1 MKKVSLLVLVSM
13 ILLLAFS
20 SCTLLFSDQLGDK
33 EHEHEFGNE
42 WIYDDEVHYHEC
54 SCGEESDVAPHSDED
69 IDGLCDGCGKVVP
82 FPDVTFTISV
92 NTVDESG
99 KLLFGNTLAVK
110 YADDAVFNLMVGVEY
125 TLNLSAGS
133 VIDVQTVDGSKIYT
147 VKVEKVTSDVNII
160 ATAVLC
166 QHSWQEATCET
177 AAVCLLCGLIG
188 DDATGHSWVAATC
201 TTPETCSSCNQTV
214 GEALGHTPGAEATC
228 TESQL
233 CSVCSAELA
242 PALGHTE
249 VIDEAVAPTCT
260 ATGLTAGKHCS
271 VCNETLVAQ
280 ETVAALGHTDVIDEA
295 VAPTCTATGL
305 TAGKH
310 CSVCNEVLVAQETVA
325 ALGHTEAI
333 DEAVAPTC
341 TATGLTEGKHCSVCN
356 ETLVAQETVAAL
368 GHTEVIDEAVAPTC
382 LATGL
387 TEGKHCS
394 VCNETLVAQET
405 VAALGHTEVIDEAV
419 APTCLATGLTEGKH
433 CSVCNETLVAQEPV
447 AALGHTEVIDEAVA
461 PTCTATGLT
470 AGKHCSV
477 CNEVLV
483 AQETVAALGHT
494 EAIDA
499 AKAPTCTATGLTEGK
514 HCSVCNETLV
524 AQEPVAALGHTEA
537 IDAAKAPTCTATGL
551 TEGKHCSVCNETL
564 VAQEPVAALGHNY
577 GAEVTAPTC
586 TTAGYTTYTCSVC
599 GDIKVDDH
607 TAALGHAWDNCEC
620 TTCSAVLPTLD
631 KTDSF
636 DFTTEDNFNSAVES
650 GKLGFVGSFRNNGG
664 TYQFNT
670 NSTIQ
675 LAVPANTTVTV
686 AGHSAQYGV
695 FNIYLNGEKAEI
707 TAVNG
712 VYTFIVT
719 EDTKIVIAV
728 GDNGASYSYI
738 KSITLE
744 EYIDRTIVEDT
755 TINFGSEGNYKDS
768 IVDFSGIQIGD
779 NGGNNSQVKNGSFD
793 LLLKAGSKVVIH
805 GYPGYTSYKL
815 NGGEEIKSEYYTYL
829 ALTDTVLTVAP
840 VSGNN
845 YFYSIEIT
853 LHEGISLVGA
863 KAPTCTEAGHGE
875 YYACT
880 CHEAPL
886 TDKGEIEALGHSYNS
901 EVTAPD
907 CVNGGYTTYTCS
919 VCGYSYVGD
928 NTDALGM
935 PAAKAVGIF
944 LRLGGK
950 ILPRGA

>member
-341 TATGLTEGKHCSVCN
+341 TATGLT
-356 ETLVAQETVAAL
+356 
-368 GHTEVIDEAVAPTC
+368 
-382 LATGL
+382 
-387 TEGKHCS
+387 
-394 VCNETLVAQET
+394 
-405 VAALGHTEVIDEAV
+405 
-419 APTCLATGLTEGKH
+419 
-433 CSVCNETLVAQEPV
+433 
-447 AALGHTEVIDEAVA
+447 
-461 PTCTATGLT
+461 

-524 AQEPVAALGHTEA
+524 AQETVAALGHTEV
-537 IDAAKAPTCTATGL
+537 IDEAVAPTCLATGL